1 MEKLL
6 NDFLNVDLHKEIIK
20 LINNSDKV
28 DNSENSKTWYLGDS
42 EVTIGKTPE
51 GAAFVHYKVDKT
63 SGIVSDFKKYLEN
76 LEDDVFI
83 QACDNFEIRLG
94 NGSLQ
99 AMEGLMENPTEQ
111 LKEYI
116 REFKNSVQ
124 MVVTSRIEA
133 LTKKYLV

>member
-6 NDFLNVDLHKEIIK
+6 KDFLNIDLHQEIIK
-20 LINNSDKV
+20 LINNSDKEV
-28 DNSENSKTWYLGDS
+28 NKENSKTWYLGDS

-63 SGIVSDFKKYLEN
+63 NGIVSDFKKYLEN

-83 QACDNFEIRLG
+83 QACDNFETKFGIG
-94 NGSLQ
+94 ALQ
-99 AMEGLMENPTEQ
+99 NMEKLMEAPTAG
-111 LKEYI
+111 LIDYI
-116 REFKNSVQ
+116 TEFKNSVK

-133 LTKKYLV
+133 LTNKYLV